1 MERLLSPVLVKGMKN
16 TYHKRSGTAS
26 SQKCNAVCL
35 WHCLALNSETL
46 KTHNFFISELRQVV

>member
-26 SQKCNAVCL
+26 SQKYDAVCL
-35 WHCLALNSETL
+35 WLCLALNSETL
-46 KTHNFFISELRQVV
+46 KTHNFCILELRQSV